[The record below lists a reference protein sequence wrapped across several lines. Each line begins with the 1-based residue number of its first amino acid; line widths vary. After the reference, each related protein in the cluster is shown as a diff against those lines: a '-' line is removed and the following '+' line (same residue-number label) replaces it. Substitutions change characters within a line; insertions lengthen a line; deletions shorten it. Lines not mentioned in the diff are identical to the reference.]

1 MAATIFIC
9 FSRIY
14 LYPESACTQKKMHS
28 FTLGSRT
35 ITRWNLEMSRLITEF
50 YTGEYQVTCPM
61 SHVDSGPNL
70 SFFSPCSNCISLS
83 YLLPISTTW
92 SASSPVYSLASPTR
106 THTCTVKALYPRST
120 AQYSGSIYGH
130 VVSVH

>member
-14 LYPESACTQKKMHS
+14 LYPESTCTQKKMHS

-35 ITRWNLEMSRLITEF
+35 VTQWNLEMSRLITEF
-50 YTGEYQVTCPM
+50 YTGEYQVTFPM
-61 SHVDSGPNL
+61 SHVDSEPNP
-70 SFFSPCSNCISLS
+70 SFFNPCSNRISLS

-92 SASSPVYSLASPTR
+92 SASSPVYSPAPPAHQE
-106 THTCTVKALYPRST
+106 THVYCKSITSLKYCLIFQQCLWTCS
-120 AQYSGSIYGH
+120 
-130 VVSVH
+130 